1 MKSYGIQQK
10 ISMKEKSPDNVGEKE
25 VTETKKMH
33 WVPKLGGKFQPTRT
47 SRSFIASRRNSEC
60 VSCRATG
67 LSAGWL
73 HRDFWLRDSE
83 LVLEGL
89 GACSVI
95 IMSWELPWPTKSA
108 VYPEAIREV
117 PKCLQA
123 ASDSIWPLQKR
134 ETERQKEVRGTR
146 TSAAHHSGLGVTEV

>member
-1 MKSYGIQQK
+1 
-10 ISMKEKSPDNVGEKE
+10 
-25 VTETKKMH
+25 MH
-33 WVPKLGGKFQPTRT
+33 WVPKLGGKFQPART
-47 SRSFIASRRNSEC
+47 SRSFIASRRDSEC
-60 VSCRATG
+60 VSCRGTG

-89 GACSVI
+89 EACCI
-95 IMSWELPWPTKSA
+95 IITCWALPRPTKSA
-108 VYPEAIREV
+108 VYPEAIWEV

-134 ETERQKEVRGTR
+134 EAPGPAQLIILDLGWQRCRCVQGVKEQQC
-146 TSAAHHSGLGVTEV
+146 AAENECKSGDIWANNQF